1 MRTVTSKKNRIPRF
15 RRNKDLSEIPE
26 EVDAGYESKE
36 EEKNA
41 SDGASSGGDDKSN
54 QIIKIKTK

>member
-1 MRTVTSKKNRIPRF
+1 M
-15 RRNKDLSEIPE
+15 IPE

-41 SDGASSGGDDKSN
+41 SDGASSDGDDQSN